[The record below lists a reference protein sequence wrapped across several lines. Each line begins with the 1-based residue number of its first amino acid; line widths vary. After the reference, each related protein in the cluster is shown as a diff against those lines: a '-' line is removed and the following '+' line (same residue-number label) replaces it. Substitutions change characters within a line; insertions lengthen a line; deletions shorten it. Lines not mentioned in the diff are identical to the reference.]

1 MGSVVMVVQA
11 REEGVALRSKT
22 AAVEGRNDGEVRRRR
37 TGDIGGTQAV
47 R

>member
-1 MGSVVMVVQA
+1 MAVQA

-22 AAVEGRNDGEVRRRR
+22 TTVEGTNDGEVRRRQTR
-37 TGDIGGTQAV
+37 DMGGTQAV